1 MVRAHQQAVQEATSA
16 ENSAWVSAHAGS
28 GKTYVLITRLV
39 TLMLSGTRPEKLLCL
54 TYTRTAAAEM
64 KQRLNELLGEWAVLP
79 DGKLKSEMKVLKY
92 DVHAYSPP
100 GARIAIELLKGKESD
115 LIV

>member
-1 MVRAHQQAVQEATSA
+1 MESTHQQAVLEATSA

-64 KQRLNELLGEWAVLP
+64 KQRLNDLLGEWAVLP
-79 DGKLKSEMKVLKY
+79 DAE
-92 DVHAYSPP
+92 
-100 GARIAIELLKGKESD
+100 
-115 LIV
+115 